1 MIGVSRGV
9 TFIHTADLHLGRAFA
24 GLASTS
30 SELGGQLLDAL
41 SNSFRKV
48 IDLAIERHV
57 DFVAIAGDVF
67 DSADISYSTHR
78 EFIEAMKRLEKAE
91 IRVYLNTGNH
101 DPMLGWS
108 RRIDLLPANVSVFP
122 TSEVGRFSHM
132 RDGVEVAVLYGR
144 GFNES
149 VEVENFALGY
159 RRMPSDPIAIGVLH
173 TDTSGDA
180 SYAPCTPGD
189 LVAADLDYWALGH
202 IHKTQ
207 VVLTSPPAIYSGS
220 PQGLNIN
227 ENSDHGCYI
236 VSIEPGAPAQHTFVK
251 TGQVAWE
258 RYEVDIA
265 DIASL
270 DALETRIAEA
280 GRALITQHGTPVCA
294 RVVLSGR
301 GDVHAEVTRAGVLG
315 ELADAVNSQYMSP
328 GEWLRIDA
336 IEDRTSALLDE
347 EALREAGMF
356 PGVVLGCVDE
366 LSARDDLL
374 TEIDEEVRRLFGT
387 GIDAATDPAA
397 TLEHAKVRALDAL
410 MGGRS

>member
-1 MIGVSRGV
+1 MNGEV

-30 SELGGQLLDAL
+30 SELGTELLEAL
-41 SNSFRKV
+41 SNSFRRV
-48 IDLAIERHV
+48 IDLAIERRV
-57 DFVAIAGDVF
+57 DFVVMAGDTF

-78 EFIEAMKRLEKAE
+78 EFIEAMKRLDKAG

-108 RRIDLLPANVSVFP
+108 RRVDLLPPNVSVFP
-122 TSEVGRFSHM
+122 TAEVGRFSHV
-132 RDGVEVAVLYGR
+132 RDGIEVAVLYGR

-149 VEVENFALGY
+149 VEMENFALGY
-159 RRMPSDPIAIGVLH
+159 RRAPSDPIAIGVLH
-173 TDTSGDA
+173 SDTSGDA

-189 LVAADLDYWALGH
+189 LIAGGLDYWALGH

-207 VVLTSPPAIYSGS
+207 VVLTAPPAIYPGS

-227 ENSDHGCYI
+227 ENSDHGCYV
-236 VSIEPGAPAQHTFVK
+236 VSIEPGAPARYTFVK

-265 DIASL
+265 DTGSL
-270 DALETRIAEA
+270 DMLEARIAEA
-280 GRALITQHGTPVCA
+280 GRALVTKHGTPVCA
-294 RVVLSGR
+294 RVVLTGR

-315 ELADAVNSQYMSP
+315 ELADAVNACYTSP

-336 IEDRTSALLDE
+336 IDDRTSALLDE
-347 EALREAGMF
+347 SMMREAGMF
-356 PGVVLGCVDE
+356 PGVVLGTVDE
-366 LSARDDLL
+366 LATRDDLL
-374 TEIDEEVRRLFGT
+374 TEIDAEARRLFGT
-387 GIDAATDPAA
+387 GIDPSADPTAM
-397 TLEHAKVRALDAL
+397 LEHAKVRVLDAL
-410 MGGRS
+410 MGGR

>member
-1 MIGVSRGV
+1 MSGEV

-30 SELGGQLLDAL
+30 SELGGELLEAL

-48 IDLAIERHV
+48 IDLAIERSV
-57 DFVAIAGDVF
+57 DFVVIAGDVF

-78 EFIEAMKRLEKAE
+78 EFIEAMKRLEKAG

-122 TSEVGRFSHM
+122 TSEVGRFSHV

-159 RRMPSDPIAIGVLH
+159 RRAPSDPIAIGVLH
-173 TDTSGDA
+173 SDTSGDA

-189 LVAADLDYWALGH
+189 LVAAGMDYWALGH

-207 VVLTSPPAIYSGS
+207 VVLASPPAIYSGS

-227 ENSDHGCYI
+227 ENSDHGCYV
-236 VSIEPGAPAQHTFVK
+236 VSIEPGAPARHTFVK

-258 RYEVDIA
+258 RFEVDIA
-265 DIASL
+265 GIDSL
-270 DALETRIAEA
+270 DVLERTIAEN
-280 GRALITQHGTPVCA
+280 GRALVTRHGTPVCA

-301 GDVHAEVTRAGVLG
+301 GNVHAEVTKAGTLG
-315 ELADAVNSQYMSP
+315 ELADAVNSHYTSP

-336 IEDRTSALLDE
+336 IEDRTSAFLDE
-347 EALREAGMF
+347 ASLRENGMF
-356 PGVVLGCVDE
+356 PGVVLETVDE
-366 LSARDDLL
+366 LSVRDGLL
-374 TEIDEEVRRLFGT
+374 AEIDEEARRLFGM
-387 GIDAATDPAA
+387 GVDASADPVSM
-397 TLEHAKVRALDAL
+397 LEHAKVRALDAL